1 MNNKTQY
8 VPRSSPSDAN
18 TFDALPYA
26 WWWKHADSWGY
37 EPYKSVAVPRMERGN
52 SVERGMSHLLK
63 NGVTATTIAE
73 AKAIVREDFIQRRSK
88 TRSIALAEAT
98 LDNDELAEWRDLD
111 LYVEGIAQALTSE
124 IWRGANLGKL
134 VGEQVGVKL
143 DILTTLAT
151 QSWIGYIDFQ
161 FENGCVDL
169 KSTKGIRGSMSSDH
183 VLQTAF
189 YQDALGGN
197 LPQHCLYVAPVGLTP
212 KGNVSKAKSWN
223 LVRLSDAKHA
233 TGASR
238 RPALATA
245 MAAIYQMDT
254 RMSKLMCIPR
264 DPTQF
269 RWDDELRN
277 RAKKEW
283 GIV

>member
-1 MNNKTQY
+1 MSHKPEY
-8 VPRSSPSDAN
+8 VPPSSPSDAN
-18 TFDALPYA
+18 TFDALPYS

-37 EPYKSVAVPRMERGN
+37 EPYKPVAVPRMERGN
-52 SVERGMSHLLK
+52 SVEVGMSHLLK
-63 NGVTATTIAE
+63 NGVTDSTIGE
-73 AKAIVREDFIQRRSK
+73 AKALVRNDFIDRRSK

-111 LYVEGIAQALTSE
+111 LYVDSIAQALTSE
-124 IWRGANLGKL
+124 IWQGAGLGKL
-134 VGEQVGVKL
+134 VGEQMRVSL
-143 DILTTLAT
+143 DIQTSLAT
-151 QSWIGYIDFQ
+151 QTWRGYVDFP

-169 KSTKGIRGSMSSDH
+169 KTTKSVRGSMSYEH

-189 YQDALGGN
+189 YQDAIEGS
-197 LPQHCLYVAPVGLTP
+197 PTQYCLYVAPVGLTP
-212 KGNVSKAKSWN
+212 GGNMSKKKAWN
-223 LVRLSDAKHA
+223 LVRLSDDQHA
-233 TGASR
+233 SGASR